1 MSNQYNKYNNS
12 KIYKIWSPQT
22 EMIYIGSTTQ
32 KYLCQRLTNHIVDYN
47 NYNKNKRTFIS
58 SFHIIK
64 YNDAKIELLE
74 NFSCNNIE
82 ELNKREGELIRQYKD
97 KCVNI
102 QIAGRTPKEYREDNR
117 DKIAE
122 RDKKYYEEHT
132 EQIAE
137 YHKKYR
143 EEHKEEIAENKKI
156 YYEENKEKILEHN
169 KKYRDEH
176 KEQIAE
182 HNKKY
187 REKHKEEVIE
197 KSKKYYEKHKEQ
209 IAEHNKKYRD
219 EHKEEITENQKIYY
233 EENKEKI
240 LEYTKNWGSIP
251 FNCICGSICRYGE
264 KARHFK
270 SKKHQ
275 NYINSQST
283 SSLSNI

>member
-22 EMIYIGSTTQ
+22 ELIYIGSTTQ

-47 NYNKNKRTFIS
+47 NYNKNKKKFIS

-64 YNDAKIELLE
+64 YGDYKIELLE
-74 NFSCNNIE
+74 TFECNNKE
-82 ELNKREGELIRQYKD
+82 ELNKREGELQREYRDI
-97 KCVNI
+97 CVNI
-102 QIAGRTPKEYREDNR
+102 QIAGRTKQEYCEDN
-117 DKIAE
+117 K
-122 RDKKYYEEHT
+122 

-137 YHKKYR
+137 QKKKYR
-143 EEHKEEIAENKKI
+143 EEHKEQIAE
-156 YYEENKEKILEHN
+156 KE

-176 KEQIAE
+176 KEQVADYHI
-182 HNKKY
+182 
-187 REKHKEEVIE
+187 
-197 KSKKYYEKHKEQ
+197 KYYEEHKEQ
-209 IAEHNKKYRD
+209 VAEK
-219 EHKEEITENQKIYY
+219 QKIYY

-240 LEYTKNWGSIP
+240 LEQQAQLYQ
-251 FNCICGSICRYGE
+251 CECGSICRYGE

-270 SKKHQ
+270 TKKHQ